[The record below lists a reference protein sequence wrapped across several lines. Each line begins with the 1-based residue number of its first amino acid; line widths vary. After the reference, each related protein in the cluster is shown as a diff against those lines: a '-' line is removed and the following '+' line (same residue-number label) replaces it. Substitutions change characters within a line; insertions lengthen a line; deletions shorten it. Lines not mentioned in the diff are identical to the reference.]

1 MTQKRKRGESTTPE
15 SKLYPL
21 TGTYSGN
28 KANLDF
34 KSTLLLKWLDKWCA
48 ANGGKKAPH
57 SGLIRRALHC
67 YGKVIE
73 AMPPSEAPDELR
85 AIKRACSSIGMHPYE
100 QSQAEDRLAVCL
112 VVAADGSQALSPF
125 EVVLRGQHQVEAMAA
140 LMVHLEQV
148 EAKHKPIK
156 SRIKKQQHPT
166 NE

>member
-1 MTQKRKRGESTTPE
+1 MTQQRKRGKSTTPE

-34 KSTLLLKWLDKWCA
+34 KSTLLLKWLDRWCL

-57 SGLIRRALHC
+57 SGLIRRALDC

-85 AIKRACSSIGMHPYE
+85 AIKRACSSIGMHPFE
-100 QSQAEDRLAVCL
+100 QSQAEARLEVCL
-112 VVAADGSQALSPF
+112 VVAADGSQALSQF
-125 EVVLRGQHQVEAMAA
+125 DVVLKGQHQVDAMAA
-140 LMVHLEQV
+140 LMVRLAEV
-148 EAKHKPIK
+148 EANHKPIK
-156 SRIKKQQHPT
+156 SRLKKQPP